1 MGAKAF
7 ICGVAG
13 ARLTAVEQEFLRR
26 EQPYGVILF
35 ARNCVDPAQLRILI
49 QEILALLHHPFAA
62 ILIDQEGGRVAR
74 LKPPHWRAYPAA
86 RLLGTAEAVRLNARV
101 MAAELA
107 AVGITTDCAPLAD
120 IPAPGSHDIIG
131 DRAFGFSAEEVT
143 PLARAQA
150 AGLMEGGI
158 LPVLKHIPGHGRATS
173 DSHHELP
180 VVEASLE
187 LLERTDFAP
196 FRALRDLPL
205 AMTAHIRFTAL
216 DAAHC
221 ATHSPIV
228 IRYIR
233 EKIGFNGL
241 LMSDD
246 LSMKALTGTYAE
258 RTRATLGAGC
268 DLVLHC
274 NGVMAEMAEI
284 AAHTPA
290 LAGDGL
296 ARAARAARAL
306 PLTRAL
312 HADELNAWEKLTAQG
327 VR

>member
-1 MGAKAF
+1 MSAKAF

-13 ARLTAVEQEFLRR
+13 ARLTAVEQEFLQR

-35 ARNCVDPAQLRILI
+35 ARNCYEPAQLRTLI
-49 QEILALLHHPFAA
+49 YEIRSLLKHPFAS

-74 LKPPHWRAYPAA
+74 LKPPHWRRYPPA
-86 RLLGTAEAVRLNARV
+86 RFFKTPDAVRLNARV

-107 AVGITTDCAPLAD
+107 ALGITTDCAPLAD
-120 IPAPGSHDIIG
+120 IPTPGSHDIIG
-131 DRAFGFSAEEVT
+131 DRAFGLTAEEVT

-150 AGLMEGGI
+150 EGLMAGGI
-158 LPVLKHIPGHGRATS
+158 LPVLKHIPGHGRAMA
-173 DSHHELP
+173 DSHYELP
-180 VVEASLE
+180 VVDAPLE

-205 AMTAHIRFTAL
+205 GMTAHIRYTAL
-216 DAAHC
+216 DGAHC
-221 ATHSPIV
+221 ATHSPVV

-233 EKIGFNGL
+233 QKIGFDGL

-246 LSMKALTGTYAE
+246 LSMKALTGTYAA
-258 RTRATLGAGC
+258 RTQATLNSGC

-290 LAGDGL
+290 LEGDSL
-296 ARAARAARAL
+296 RRATSATRAL
-306 PLTRAL
+306 PLIQTL
-312 HADELNAWEKLTAQG
+312 SVTELQEWENLCLNTE
-327 VR
+327 V